1 MNTEYQQLLE
11 HKKTHVVE
19 CGFDI
24 AENKLSPFLFDFQKY
39 CVRRMLKLGRGGIFA
54 GCGQGKT
61 LMQLEWALHIIQRE
75 RKPVLI
81 LAPLSVSRQTISE
94 GAHFGYDVHRFA
106 EIADTGKADEQ
117 IYIVNYE
124 QLENVDE
131 SLFVGVVLDESSILK
146 NFTGYYRKLLTDKFK
161 RTPYKLCCSATP
173 SPNDLNEI
181 GNHSEFL
188 NVLDA
193 QDMRS
198 KWFVREEGMNNYRLK
213 GHAKADFYG
222 WIASWAIIF
231 ENPADIGFV
240 ETGKKFV
247 LPPLHIHEHQVETE
261 PQQGLLFSQGIVNAT
276 NFNAELR
283 KTKEQRLELAARL
296 AHETEGQVLIWIK
309 QNEEGE
315 ILRKLLPDAV
325 EVKGSDKD
333 TDKEQRLLDF
343 ASGKFRILISK
354 AKICGY
360 GMNFQSCGTQIF
372 VAPDFSFEDFYQ
384 QVRRSYRFG
393 RNGDVNIHLII
404 TDTMQN
410 ARTIIEEK
418 QRKFEE
424 MQHEI
429 NRNVNKHTYGLLN
442 DYTYEEYK
450 DDKVFL
456 MKGDTTIEIARIP
469 DNSVDLIIFSPP
481 FSSLFTYSNY
491 IHDMG
496 NNESHEDFFK
506 QYAFLLKE
514 LYRIL
519 KPGRLMCCHTKDL
532 GVYKNSSGY
541 TGMYDFTGEH
551 TRAVLAEKFKLHS
564 KITIWCDP
572 VLEMQRTKTQ
582 RLLYKQVTSDSSKT
596 GIGMAEYITIFK
608 KWEGDEAEWEPVT
621 NLNKQN
627 FPLETWQKWASPVWM
642 DIKRTDVL
650 NGAEGTAQGDEKHI
664 CLAEGSLV
672 LTRRGYIPIERV
684 EVGDETLTHNGR
696 WRKIVAVAKT
706 GTDKECVRVNAQGV
720 PNLICTPNHKI
731 WARGREIDKKRK
743 LCSSPDWVE
752 AGSLNRMY
760 VNLQLPPVE
769 DSPISADEW
778 WLIGRWVADGHIDV
792 REHQFFVSIGSN
804 KMDYFKSKAGKY
816 IGSMADK
823 GSAVQ
828 IGLKGLS
835 DRARGIL
842 RKVGKGAKNKVLPA
856 EVICLNKE
864 LSASFLDGYTSGDG
878 YVCNGKISYSSV
890 SRSLLLGI
898 AMVAQ
903 RVYDRPVSVYAGR
916 GERTAEIEG
925 REVHCAQEW
934 LGVLAPHYSLSQM
947 EGDAAWK
954 PVKEV
959 SPAGTHDVYNITV
972 EEDHSYT
979 AEGCIVKNCP
989 LQLEVIKRLVHLW
1002 SNEGEVVFTPFLG
1015 IGSEVYEAVL
1025 NNRRGIGCELKD
1037 SYFATAVRNIKKAE
1051 MEANQP
1057 TLFD

>member
-1 MNTEYQQLLE
+1 
-11 HKKTHVVE
+11 
-19 CGFDI
+19 
-24 AENKLSPFLFDFQKY
+24 
-39 CVRRMLKLGRGGIFA
+39 MLKLGRGGIFA

-61 LMQLEWALHIIQRE
+61 LMQLEWAKRVSEHE
-75 RKPVLI
+75 NKPVLI
-81 LAPLSVSRQTISE
+81 LAPLSVSKQTIAE
-94 GAHFGYDVHRFA
+94 GAKFGYEVSRYVNSTDS
-106 EIADTGKADEQ
+106 DM
-117 IYIVNYE
+117 IVISNYE
-124 QLENVDE
+124 QVENIDTDK
-131 SLFVGVVLDESSILK
+131 FVGIVLDESSILK
-146 NFTGYYRKLLTDKFK
+146 NFTGHYRRLLTERFK
-161 RTPYKLCCSATP
+161 NTPYKLCCSATP

-198 KWFVREEGMNNYRLK
+198 KWFVREDGMNNYRLK

-231 ENPADIGFV
+231 ENPADIGFL

-247 LPPLHIHEHQVETE
+247 LPKLNYIQHDIETE
-261 PQQGLLFSQGIVNAT
+261 PQQGLLFAQGIVNAT

-283 KTKEQRLELAARL
+283 KTKTQRLELAAKI
-296 AHETEGQVLIWIK
+296 AKETDGQIIIWIK

-315 ILRKLLPDAV
+315 ILRKLIPEAV

-343 ASGKFRILISK
+343 ADGKIRVLISK

-360 GMNFQSCGTQIF
+360 GMNFQKCGTQIF

-393 RNGDVNIHLII
+393 RNGDVNVHLIV

-424 MQHEI
+424 MQREI
-429 NRNVNKHTYGLLN
+429 NKNVNKHTYGLLE
-442 DYTYEEYK
+442 DYQYAEYK

-456 MKGDTTIEIARIP
+456 MKDDTTIEIKRIP

-496 NNESHEDFFK
+496 NNENHEEFFK

-551 TRAVLAEKFKLHS
+551 TRAVLAENFKLHS
-564 KITIWCDP
+564 KITIWTDP

-608 KWEGDEAEWEPVT
+608 KWEGNEEDWEPIT
-621 NLNKQN
+621 NLNKKN

-650 NGAEGTAQGDEKHI
+650 NGTEVTAQGDEKHI
-664 CLAEGSLV
+664 C
-672 LTRRGYIPIERV
+672 
-684 EVGDETLTHNGR
+684 
-696 WRKIVAVAKT
+696 
-706 GTDKECVRVNAQGV
+706 
-720 PNLICTPNHKI
+720 
-731 WARGREIDKKRK
+731 
-743 LCSSPDWVE
+743 
-752 AGSLNRMY
+752 
-760 VNLQLPPVE
+760 
-769 DSPISADEW
+769 
-778 WLIGRWVADGHIDV
+778 
-792 REHQFFVSIGSN
+792 
-804 KMDYFKSKAGKY
+804 
-816 IGSMADK
+816 
-823 GSAVQ
+823 
-828 IGLKGLS
+828 
-835 DRARGIL
+835 
-842 RKVGKGAKNKVLPA
+842 
-856 EVICLNKE
+856 
-864 LSASFLDGYTSGDG
+864 
-878 YVCNGKISYSSV
+878 
-890 SRSLLLGI
+890 
-898 AMVAQ
+898 
-903 RVYDRPVSVYAGR
+903 
-916 GERTAEIEG
+916 
-925 REVHCAQEW
+925 
-934 LGVLAPHYSLSQM
+934 
-947 EGDAAWK
+947 
-954 PVKEV
+954 
-959 SPAGTHDVYNITV
+959 
-972 EEDHSYT
+972 
-979 AEGCIVKNCP
+979 P
-989 LQLEVIKRLVHLW
+989 LQLSVIERLINLW

-1015 IGSEVYEAVL
+1015 IGSEVYMAVK

-1037 SYFATAVRNIKKAE
+1037 SYFETAIKNIKRAE
-1051 MEANQP
+1051 TEMRQLD
-1057 TLFD
+1057 LFD